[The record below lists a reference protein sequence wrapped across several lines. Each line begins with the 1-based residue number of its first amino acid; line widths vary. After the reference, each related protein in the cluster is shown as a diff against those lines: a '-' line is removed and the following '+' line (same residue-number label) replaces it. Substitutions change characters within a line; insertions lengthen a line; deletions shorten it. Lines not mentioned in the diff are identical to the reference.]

1 MSFKMKNI
9 LILPTLFMLAAGL
22 FAQDSPSTISAS
34 EAIKPTLVRVHA
46 EDAHLPSILSI
57 LAKESGYNIV
67 TDPSVN
73 RQDKISIH
81 MDDVPIEQAINLV
94 VRAVGLSY
102 EIVGNSFLIA
112 EPKKLLEE
120 VGITS
125 HVVDLKYADAAEVK
139 MFLQDLTDQI
149 QVDTSGNKILVN
161 ASPKKIAEIEE
172 VIRKIDQPAT
182 QVMLEVRLIEV
193 GVDVEEDLGIDW
205 SRLAH
210 YTNIF
215 AENGVPPAGIT
226 GAGSTVPGLAQQQN
240 EAGTGVIEDYGSLP
254 FEALPENMLYN
265 RLNWNNKDDQNLFPT
280 QFSRQMTAFD
290 VTLDFLIKN
299 NKAEILADSKLVTLN
314 GRKAYIEMVDVVPY
328 ILSSG
333 GVGGQVQVQKEEV
346 GIKLHVLPKVNI
358 DGDITVH
365 VMPEV
370 SSIFEFIGPDK
381 NIPRTKKRTSSTTI
395 RVKDGDTII
404 IGGLISRDLKDTE
417 YKVPFLN
424 KIPVLGKKLF
434 TSSDIIE
441 KKTDLIIQI
450 TPSVITA
457 GMVGITKTD
466 AMIELENSL
475 IIPVEEN
482 EKDEDALEEETPK
495 TSEKGESDAK

>member
-1 MSFKMKNI
+1 MKNKI
-9 LILPTLFMLAAGL
+9 ILPILFLLATGL
-22 FAQDSPSTISAS
+22 LAQDSPSTISAS

-125 HVVDLKYADAAEVK
+125 HVIDLKYADAAEVK

-182 QVMLEVRLIEV
+182 QVMLEVRLIEI

-215 AENGVPPAGIT
+215 AENGIPPAGVT

-240 EAGTGVIEDYGSLP
+240 EAGTGVIEDYGALP
-254 FEALPENMLYN
+254 FETLPENMLFN
-265 RLNWNNKDDQNLFPT
+265 RLNDQNIIPS

-395 RVKDGDTII
+395 RVKDSETII
-404 IGGLISRDLKDTE
+404 IGGLISRDLKNTE
-417 YKVPFLN
+417 YKVPYLN
-424 KIPVLGKKLF
+424 KIPLLGKKLF

-450 TPSVITA
+450 TPSVIEA

-466 AMIELENSL
+466 AMIELENS
-475 IIPVEEN
+475 IILPVEEKEEN
-482 EKDEDALEEETPK
+482 EDDDAVKEETPK
-495 TSEKGESDAK
+495 TSEKGESDAN